1 MKKSSFSATLLLGL
15 VFCWVFYACQTPK
28 PLEYK
33 DVQRLH
39 MEGMGFKNVT
49 VGMELSLYNPNKFAV
64 TVKEGAVDIYLNGY
78 KLGTTNVSKQFKIP
92 KQETFLMPINLTIE
106 YKNILKNAMDYLTK
120 DQVTVKVNGVIKAGK
135 GGIYINVPIN
145 YEGKHDTKSKK

>member
-1 MKKSSFSATLLLGL
+1 MKRSSISSVVLLVLLFGGL
-15 VFCWVFYACQTPK
+15 FNACKAPK

-33 DVQRLH
+33 DVQHLH

-49 VGMELSLYNPNKFAV
+49 VGMDLSLYNPNKFAV

-78 KLGTTNVSKQFKIP
+78 KLGTTHVAQQFKIP
-92 KQETFLMPINLTIE
+92 KQQTFQMPINLTIE

-145 YEGKHDTKSKK
+145 YEGKHDTKPKK